1 MTFLM
6 YVISGLLG
14 WCPMPP
20 KPKPPTP
27 KDPILGILGG
37 ITGAYLVKYALSIQ
51 GPITGIDFIAM
62 MLGAFA
68 VGKVFQQLGNW
79 LLPGPQQN

>member
-1 MTFLM
+1 
-6 YVISGLLG
+6 
-14 WCPMPP
+14 MPP

-27 KDPILGILGG
+27 KEPLAGIPGG
-37 ITGAYLVKYALSIQ
+37 IAGAYLVKYALSIQ
-51 GPITGIDFIAM
+51 GPITSIDFIAM

-68 VGKVFQQLGNW
+68 VGKVFQQLAIW